1 MVLGSIRQPFLLHST
16 NLSLSQEWHQYLK
29 STASSGHVT
38 TQVQPIYRNA
48 SPERYRQLIRSGR
61 STSGEGRQL
70 SYSHFHTCTDEMRS
84 AYVMIKHI
92 PPVEYTPDDLS
103 DNNSSE
109 WVTSY
114 QMTGMNIEWD
124 LLYLDC
130 MKVLPKE
137 LHRIRRWF
145 TYRQLGATGE
155 ASSSQ

>member
-1 MVLGSIRQPFLLHST
+1 
-16 NLSLSQEWHQYLK
+16 
-29 STASSGHVT
+29 
-38 TQVQPIYRNA
+38 
-48 SPERYRQLIRSGR
+48 
-61 STSGEGRQL
+61 
-70 SYSHFHTCTDEMRS
+70 MRS

-103 DNNSSE
+103 DNNSSD
-109 WVTSY
+109 WVTSS

-145 TYRQLGATGE
+145 TYRELGATGE